1 MENKDSLIIDELIK
15 IGLTK
20 YEAMLYITL
29 LKSPEITAYEI
40 SKRSMIPQSK
50 IYDVV
55 KSVSNKGLVII
66 NDSKPV
72 KYSALPIDEFLDR
85 YKRETDD
92 TLSYLKKNITS
103 IDKTE
108 RVDFMWHINGL
119 DKILSK
125 LKAMI
130 KGAQKSIYMSVWAED
145 YNYLYKEL
153 LAASKKGIEI
163 VAVLYGEPEKKVG
176 QVYYHEMHGM
186 EKDAEENGRWMS
198 IVVDYKQCIFNIF
211 TPSEATGVWTE
222 NKSFMLLA
230 ECFITHDIFIA
241 EIYLKHKDELDREF
255 GYNLQKIREKL
266 SIG

>member
-1 MENKDSLIIDELIK
+1 MK

-20 YEAMLYITL
+20 YEAMLYLTL
-29 LKSPEITAYEI
+29 LKNPEITAYEI

-55 KSVSNKGLVII
+55 KSVVNKGLVIV

-72 KYSALPIDEFLDR
+72 KYTALPIDEFLDR
-85 YKRETDD
+85 CKRETEDS
-92 TLSYLKKNITS
+92 LSYIKKNIIS

-108 RVDFMWHINGL
+108 KADFMWHINGR

-130 KGAQKSIYMSVWAED
+130 KNSKKSIYLSIWAED

-153 LAASKKGIEI
+153 LVASKREIEI
-163 VAVLYGEPEKKVG
+163 VSVLYGEPDKTVG
-176 QVYYHEMHGM
+176 QVYYHEMDGM
-186 EKDAEENGRWMS
+186 LEDASQNGRWLS
-198 IVVDYKQCIFNIF
+198 IVTDYKQCLFSTF
-211 TPSEATGVWTE
+211 KGSDCTGVWTE

-241 EIYLKHKDELDREF
+241 EIYLKHKDELDKEF
-255 GYNLQKIREKL
+255 GFNLKKIREKL
-266 SIG
+266 GIG

>member
-20 YEAMLYITL
+20 YEAMLYLTL
-29 LKSPEITAYEI
+29 LKYPEITAYEI
-40 SKRSMIPQSK
+40 SKRSLIPQSK

-55 KSVSNKGLVII
+55 KSVANKGLVII

-85 YKRETDD
+85 HKRETDD

-130 KGAQKSIYMSVWAED
+130 KGSKKSIYLAVWAED

-153 LAASKKGIEI
+153 LSASKRGIEI
-163 VAVLYGEPEKKVG
+163 VSVLYGEPEKKVG
-176 QVYYHEMHGM
+176 RVYYHEMYGM
-186 EKDAEENGRWMS
+186 EKDKEENGRWMS
-198 IVVDYKQCIFNIF
+198 VVVDYKQCIFNIF
-211 TPSEATGVWTE
+211 TDNDATGVWTE

-241 EIYLKHKDELDREF
+241 EIYLKHKAELDSEF